1 MVLDVLILLAL
12 SVFVLSCYRKGL
24 IMSLCVLASLVVAC
38 MGATAAQR
46 TLSPMVEDWLRPQ
59 IEDKVEEKV
68 GIWIGNHVDEAMED
82 AGEAGIRVG
91 GKELTINDVK
101 GLLESLGVP
110 VEESVNNAADRVSEP
125 VVEVLSQGV
134 TELIVTNLAKA
145 LVWLLAFL
153 ILYLVVSGV
162 LLIVNVVDKL
172 PVIHTLNH
180 VGGGIV
186 GLLGGVLLIVAVV
199 YAMEQAE
206 LLGDKA
212 FGSFTLQFIRDM
224 LA

>member
-24 IMSLCVLASLVVAC
+24 IMSLCVLVSLVVAC
-38 MGATAAQR
+38 VGATAAQR
-46 TLSPMVEDWLRPQ
+46 ALSPTVEDWLRPRV
-59 IEDKVEEKV
+59 EDVVEKQAAGWVDE
-68 GIWIGNHVDEAMED
+68 HVDDAMED

-101 GLLESLGVP
+101 ELLEGFGIP
-110 VEESVNNAADRVSEP
+110 VEDSVHNAADRVSEP
-125 VVEVLSQGV
+125 LVEKLSV
-134 TELIVTNLAKA
+134 EITDLIVTNLAKA
-145 LVWLLAFL
+145 LVWLMTFSL
-153 ILYLVVSGV
+153 LYLLVSGV
-162 LLIVNVVDKL
+162 LLIVNAVDKL

-180 VGGGIV
+180 VGGAIV
-186 GLLGGVLLIVAVV
+186 GLLGGVLLIVAAV

-212 FGSFTLQFIRDM
+212 FGSFTLQFIRDL